1 MNSSSL
7 GMIIELLV
15 AGLLV
20 MTICYCVVLNK
31 RLKNLRADE
40 QFLKTTIGELIHAT
54 EIAERAIL
62 GLKATTQDAEQ
73 KLGQKLR
80 DAQFLH
86 QELKQMTAPY
96 GIGTQASIQ
105 QPQLQNYQQPLPQT
119 PQPQP
124 QLQPQRVL
132 AHAPAQHMPPA
143 QFSREPAPVPQ
154 RSAETYSTKGDQQRQ
169 PQDATRDFRVFT
181 RSAFTSRQP
190 GG

>member
-20 MTICYCVVLNK
+20 MTICYCVVLNN

-80 DAQFLH
+80 DAQYLH

-96 GIGTQASIQ
+96 GIATQPTVQS
-105 QPQLQNYQQPLPQT
+105 QPQVAHAPQQQ
-119 PQPQP
+119 Q

-132 AHAPAQHMPPA
+132 THAPAQHMPPA
-143 QFSREPAPVPQ
+143 HFTREPAPAAQ
-154 RSAETYSTKGDQQRQ
+154 RSADNYSTGAQTQR
-169 PQDATRDFRVFT
+169 PAQDAQPNSAPRDFRVFT

-190 GG
+190 G